1 MTENP
6 QDTSLKLSD
15 EEVAE
20 LLRSLLHKEGTWVD
34 WGKKCQ
40 KLQKT
45 GYPSQDI
52 FEQTGFQTSQ
62 QNLIVVA
69 AQVYDSLLQANV
81 SEEILAYYRG
91 PRSDVLYE
99 FRILNQDQ
107 RAAAAELAYHKRLEV
122 DEAKDA
128 AKAIQDFFRLSQVP
142 LEFTKSAGDAV
153 AYQCWKR
160 ARQIKDL
167 QDRSRLIAKGLRFAH
182 SVTARQAVER
192 LLSDFTIT
200 SSRSAPLLPLHRL
213 ELEEELSRVVP
224 VVGRFPITKQDL
236 ESVKAI
242 IAEEPF
248 QVISYSGSG
257 RMVSLPGWQAVLK
270 AIDPVVVLCNSEQ
283 LPINLSQ
290 KTEEVLVILERA
302 VKQWDVNSYFVVEQE
317 NKLIF
322 QWFEEEPTI
331 PLLGQVV
338 LVLRSKRILDEN
350 NLIEPWQMDD

>member
-6 QDTSLKLSD
+6 LNTSLTLSD
-15 EEVAE
+15 EEVTE
-20 LLRSLLHKEGTWVD
+20 LIRSLLHKEGSWVD

-40 KLQKT
+40 KLQKA
-45 GYPSQDI
+45 GYLAQDI

-62 QNLIVVA
+62 QNLIIVA

-81 SEEILAYYRG
+81 SEDILAYCRG

-107 RAAAAELAYHKRLEV
+107 RAAAVELAYHKRLEA

-128 AKAIQDFFRLSQVP
+128 AKAIQEFFRLSQVP
-142 LEFTKSAGDAV
+142 ADFTKVAGDAV

-167 QDRSRLIAKGLRFAH
+167 QDRSRLIAKGLRFAQ
-182 SVTARQAVER
+182 SATSRQAIER

-213 ELEEELSRVVP
+213 EEEEELSRVVG
-224 VVGRFPITKQDL
+224 VVGKYPITKQEL
-236 ESVKAI
+236 ESVDKI

-248 QVISYSGSG
+248 GIITYSGSG
-257 RMVSLPGWQAVLK
+257 RMVALPGWQAVLK
-270 AIDPVVVLCNSEQ
+270 AIDPVVIVCNSEQ
-283 LPINLSQ
+283 LPINVLG
-290 KTEEVLVILERA
+290 KTEEVLVIVER
-302 VKQWDVNSYFVVEQE
+302 VIKQWDVNSYFLVEQE

-331 PLLGQVV
+331 PLLGQVI
-338 LVLRSKRILDEN
+338 LVLRPKRILDEN